1 MIEVSVS
8 ADGVYRSTP
17 NSSRSET
24 IHRSVVQPL
33 AQLVPTGRRW
43 RFLDRIREDERG
55 DLAVA
60 DLDCD
65 YSVETPG
72 PAPASPCQPSTRA
85 ISDIG
90 TPSHFRSRRISAQSA
105 NDQHF
110 LPPWLDSRQR
120 QAEAGQD
127 SRSVVSIQLPST
139 RVTASV
145 LGVALGMVGRPVS
158 TGLHNP
164 CRLSSFLTRWQREG
178 E

>member
-1 MIEVSVS
+1 MIEASVS
-8 ADGVYRSTP
+8 ANGASPV
-17 NSSRSET
+17 NSQFERSET
-24 IHRSVVQPL
+24 IHQCRSPL
-33 AQLVPTGRRW
+33 AQLVAVRRRW
-43 RFLDRIREDERG
+43 RFLDRVREDERG

-72 PAPASPCQPSTRA
+72 PAPPSPCQPSTRA
-85 ISDIG
+85 ISETE
-90 TPSHFRSRRISAQSA
+90 TPSHSRSRRLSAQSA
-105 NDQHF
+105 NDQHL

-127 SRSVVSIQLPST
+127 SRTVVSIQLPST
-139 RVTASV
+139 HVTASV

-158 TGLHNP
+158 TGLHDS

-178 E
+178 Q

>member
-72 PAPASPCQPSTRA
+72 PAPASPCQPSTGA
-85 ISDIG
+85 ISDIE

-110 LPPWLDSRQR
+110 LPPWLDSHHR
-120 QAEAGQD
+120 
-127 SRSVVSIQLPST
+127 SRGSWSRFSCRTVVSIQLPST
-139 RVTASV
+139 GLTASV

-158 TGLHNP
+158 TGLHDS
-164 CRLSSFLTRWQREG
+164 CRLSSFLTR
-178 E
+178 